1 MKGRVRRG
9 ERVVTVRSEGPEETI
24 GLGRAIG
31 RCLAAGHV
39 LCVTGS
45 LGSGKTVLT
54 QGIVEG
60 IRGDC
65 KGVRSPSFTLVN
77 EYPGPLLVHHVDLYR
92 IGSGEEIVEL
102 GLEEIL
108 GSNSGAVIVE
118 WGEKL
123 GDLAPTDRL
132 AVRIEVEG
140 PESRRFRFRA
150 HGPRHGSILSALSR
164 GQES

>member
-1 MKGRVRRG
+1 
-9 ERVVTVRSEGPEETI
+9 
-24 GLGRAIG
+24 
-31 RCLAAGHV
+31 
-39 LCVTGS
+39 
-45 LGSGKTVLT
+45 
-54 QGIVEG
+54 
-60 IRGDC
+60 
-65 KGVRSPSFTLVN
+65 
-77 EYPGPLLVHHVDLYR
+77 HVDLYR